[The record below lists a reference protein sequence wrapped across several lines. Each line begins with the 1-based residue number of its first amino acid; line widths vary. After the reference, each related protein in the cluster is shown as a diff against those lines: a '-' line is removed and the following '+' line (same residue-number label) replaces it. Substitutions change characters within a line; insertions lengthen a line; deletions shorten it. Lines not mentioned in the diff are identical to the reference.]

1 MIRCTMFTGP
11 ATAPLREPK
20 FRWYFL
26 SRLVNLS
33 GTTMAPVALAFAVLE
48 VTDSPSALGLVL
60 AAHSI
65 PQVIFLL
72 AGGVLADRFGRTV
85 VIQTGNVCAG
95 VTQGLLA
102 ILLLSGQA
110 ELWHFVVLG
119 ALNGTVSAMTMPAL
133 MGIVPALVPREQL
146 QAANVLNSL
155 VRNALGVL
163 GPSVAALLVVTVG
176 PGWALAVDAVTWLA
190 AALLLLPVKLPPRP
204 HTGVQPSM
212 FAELRSGWHFVR
224 STTWLW
230 VVVLAFI
237 PLNAIHAGGLDTLGP
252 MLADETDIGAH
263 GWGLI
268 VSAQGVG
275 LLLMSLL
282 MMRIRL
288 RRPLL
293 AGTVG
298 IIFFGLPLLVMGVY
312 PQTYAVM
319 IAAVLAGMGIE
330 IFGLGWNLA
339 MQEHVPDD
347 MLARAYSYDLV
358 GSFLAIPVG
367 QLAFGP
373 LAVAYGIQDV
383 MFIGGIAYVAIA
395 AAMLLSRSVRT
406 LDRVSTTS
414 PPAH

>member
-11 ATAPLREPK
+11 ATAPLRERK

-48 VTDSPSALGLVL
+48 VSDSPSALGLVL

-65 PQVIFLL
+65 PQVVFLL

-95 VTQGLLA
+95 LTQGLLA
-102 ILLLSGQA
+102 ILLLSGHA
-110 ELWHFVVLG
+110 ELWQFVVLG
-119 ALNGTVSAMTMPAL
+119 ALNGTVSAMSMPAL

-163 GPSVAALLVVTVG
+163 GPSIAALLVVTVG
-176 PGWALAVDAVTWLA
+176 PGWALAVDALTWLA

-204 HTGVQPSM
+204 HAGVQPSM

-252 MLADETDIGAH
+252 LLADETDIGAH

-293 AGTVG
+293 AGTIG
-298 IIFFGLPLLVMGVY
+298 IIFFGLPLIVMGIH
-312 PQTYAVM
+312 PETYAVM

-373 LAVAYGIQDV
+373 LAVVYGIQDV
-383 MFIGGIAYVAIA
+383 VLVGGIAYVAIA
-395 AAMLLSRSVRT
+395 LCMLLSRSVRT

-414 PPAH
+414 PPAP